1 MKTIL
6 IAGGAGYIGSHLYSH
21 LEEQFS
27 ITSID
32 YGIIPTEKDFI
43 NLDITYIY
51 KVNDRNEPAIP
62 LKSSI

>member
-51 KVNDRNEPAIP
+51 KVNDQNEPAIP